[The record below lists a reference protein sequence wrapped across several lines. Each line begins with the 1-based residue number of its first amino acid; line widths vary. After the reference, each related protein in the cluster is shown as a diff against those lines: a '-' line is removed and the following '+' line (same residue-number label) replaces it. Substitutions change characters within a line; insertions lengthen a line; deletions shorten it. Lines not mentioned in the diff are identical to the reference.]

1 MSFQI
6 PYNSTGFYS
15 PIINDYL
22 KGIHIYNLVN
32 HFPELENFEK
42 QINEKRK
49 QKVDRELLCNLLLKQ
64 NQGINLS
71 KLSNQNILSIK
82 DKNTFTVTTGHQL
95 CLITG
100 PLYFFYKIISTI
112 NLCEELKNKYPKYKF
127 VLFFGW
133 LQRIMILRR

>member
-22 KGIHIYNLVN
+22 KGDSYLHNLVN

-42 QINEKRK
+42 QINEKSK
-49 QKVDRELLCNLLLKQ
+49 QKVDRELLCNLLSKQ

-82 DKNTFTVTTGHQL
+82 DENTFTVTTGHQL

-100 PLYFFYKIISTI
+100 PLYFFYKKDLEQGS
-112 NLCEELKNKYPKYKF
+112 CYF
-127 VLFFGW
+127 
-133 LQRIMILRR
+133 

>member
-22 KGIHIYNLVN
+22 KGDSYLHNLVN

-49 QKVDRELLCNLLLKQ
+49 QKVDRELLFNILSKQ
-64 NQGINLS
+64 NQGINS
-71 KLSNQNILSIK
+71 VGQDEVRVSVEPPPKGESGDSGEEETDSSDPEDSIK
-82 DKNTFTVTTGHQL
+82 SNLPAPGIIT
-95 CLITG
+95 LISAIFMSI
-100 PLYFFYKIISTI
+100 LYPRKRS
-112 NLCEELKNKYPKYKF
+112 NK
-127 VLFFGW
+127 
-133 LQRIMILRR
+133 

>member
-1 MSFQI
+1 MIFQI
-6 PYNSTGFYS
+6 PYNSTGFFS
-15 PIINDYL
+15 PIIDDYL
-22 KGIHIYNLVN
+22 KGDSYLHNLVN

-49 QKVDRELLCNLLLKQ
+49 QKVDRELLFNILSKQ

-82 DKNTFTVTTGHQL
+82 DENTFTVTTGHQL

-100 PLYFFYKIISTI
+100 PLYF
-112 NLCEELKNKYPKYKF
+112 L
-127 VLFFGW
+127 
-133 LQRIMILRR
+133 

>member
-1 MSFQI
+1 MFNILS
-6 PYNSTGFYS
+6 
-15 PIINDYL
+15 
-22 KGIHIYNLVN
+22 
-32 HFPELENFEK
+32 
-42 QINEKRK
+42 
-49 QKVDRELLCNLLLKQ
+49 KQ

-82 DKNTFTVTTGHQL
+82 DENTFTVTTGHQL

-127 VLFFGW
+127 VPIFWMATEDHDFEEINHINIFKKLLDG
-133 LQRIMILRR
+133 